1 MQKHLR
7 NTFLAGI
14 LAVVPLAA
22 TVFIIWWVDNRTRAI
37 SEVLLGRQ
45 TPFLG
50 VLIAVVAI
58 YLVGLVATSLLGQ
71 ALLKVLDRAL
81 VHVPILREV
90 YASWK
95 QIALTP
101 GGTEGTFSKVA
112 LIPDESGQMHL
123 LGFTSGRS
131 VEGDDQTLCVFVPNT
146 PNPVTGRLYFV
157 RREVCRM
164 LDLSAEEAFKI
175 ILSSGNYLPGGLGM
189 ATAQA

>member
-14 LAVVPLAA
+14 LAVVPLAV
-22 TVFIIWWVDNRTRAI
+22 TVFVIWWVDNRTRAI

-50 VLIAVVAI
+50 VLIAVVVI
-58 YLVGLVATSLLGQ
+58 YLVGLVATSLIGRT
-71 ALLKVLDRAL
+71 LLKMLDRAL
-81 VHVPILREV
+81 VHVPVLRAV

-112 LIPDESGQMHL
+112 LIPDESGRMHL

-131 VEGDDQTLCVFVPNT
+131 VQGDDDTLCVFVPNT
-146 PNPVTGRLYFV
+146 PNPVVGRLYLV

-175 ILSSGNYLPGGLGM
+175 ILSSGNYLPGALGI
-189 ATAQA
+189 ATAKA